1 MLNDKQQKQ
10 YEDYVRLYKRAA
22 ATRQMKA
29 HAFMY
34 SPEEWKH
41 EFQRMRAQLQN
52 IGQTSISTNRA
63 ILAGQTFYGAE
74 DTYQKINELFV
85 KRREQ
90 IAAMPVAARTPGQ
103 QRFLEIS
110 SRGVSKSEIYKN
122 IEVYENLLIDTYDTY
137 REYYEARSP
146 EDEML

>member
-1 MLNDKQQKQ
+1 
-10 YEDYVRLYKRAA
+10 
-22 ATRQMKA
+22 
-29 HAFMY
+29 MY